1 MRILSCAFNIDTTCV
16 ELRLSDGTMISID
29 CTAVENEVADNM
41 YQRSEL
47 DWLIYNSVAWRK
59 ILCKRFSTKSR
70 ILLEQL
76 SSRLPWPLKNQPLR
90 QAWPV
95 CAPLAA

>member
-1 MRILSCAFNIDTTCV
+1 MFDWNGDKKHDGRDDSLFHTVVDKPG
-16 ELRLSDGTMISID
+16 SDQSRRTVGCGGPLMIVLGLKFS
-29 CTAVENEVADNM
+29 A
-41 YQRSEL
+41 R
-47 DWLIYNSVAWRK
+47 RK

-76 SSRLPWPLKNQPLR
+76 SSRLPWPLKNQSLW
-90 QAWPV
+90 QAWPA